1 MNKSNIIKIIKNPK
15 FILLKMDQM
24 KIITLSDKKYIELN
38 YEYTFGR
45 KINLE
50 HPKEYNEKLNWLKLY
65 DRQEK
70 YTNMVDKYAVKNIV
84 GEKIGNEYIIP
95 TIGVWDRFEDIDFTV
110 LPNSFV
116 IKTTHDSG
124 GVVIVKDKEKI
135 DLNEVKKKINKSLK
149 RDYYRL
155 WREWPYKNVKRRI
168 IVEEYLEDNND
179 KELRDYK
186 FFCFDGKPFIMFIAG
201 NRQKNDEDTYFDF
214 YDMNGTHLNIKNG
227 HPNSRVQPHLPKNFK
242 KMKELATIISKG
254 IPQVRIDFYEV
265 NGKVYFGEITLFHF
279 AGFVDFE
286 PQKWN
291 NILGNKINLEDIKNE
306 D

>member
-24 KIITLSDKKYIELN
+24 NIITLSDKKYIELN